1 MDDMGISRIVGDLF
15 QNTTLKSLDLSLLR
29 RLTSTSWHILS
40 GFLKTPQCLLES
52 VYLGGDSEIDDEG
65 AISLGDAFAAN
76 RTLKYIDFNNN
87 FTISSR
93 GWQELARGFGA
104 SSLEEIILSD
114 CSIDDDGAFDLFETL
129 TASTLLKKL
138 DISGNYTIS
147 EAGWNECLLFLQDS
161 AAPFEELHFRSNNIG
176 EFGAHML
183 IELVAGIKT
192 TIRYLDVRNIAITN
206 DELSIFARLLH
217 PSSSSQLQDLR
228 IGSYQQNDVNDEV
241 VKCFAAALTN
251 NTSLTNL
258 AWSYVRIS
266 SAGCSALVDAVCDA
280 NSISGISNSN
290 HTLCSI
296 SCGNMLPEVLTSL
309 LRLNANENKAAVV
322 RQKVSAY
329 YLSDMK
335 TAGRV
340 FGSMSET
347 TLPIATS
354 WIGRDR
360 HGYSAMF
367 SVVRNMLLKFDT

>member
-1 MDDMGISRIVGDLF
+1 VGRVF
-15 QNTTLKSLDLSLLR
+15 
-29 RLTSTSWHILS
+29 I
-40 GFLKTPQCLLES
+40 
-52 VYLGGDSEIDDEG
+52 
-65 AISLGDAFAAN
+65 
-76 RTLKYIDFNNN
+76 
-87 FTISSR
+87 
-93 GWQELARGFGA
+93 
-104 SSLEEIILSD
+104 
-114 CSIDDDGAFDLFETL
+114 
-129 TASTLLKKL
+129 
-138 DISGNYTIS
+138 
-147 EAGWNECLLFLQDS
+147 FLQDS
-161 AAPFEELHFRSNNIG
+161 AAPFEELHFGFNNIA
-176 EFGAHML
+176 EVGAHIL
-183 IELVAGIKT
+183 VELVAGIKT
-192 TIRYLDVRNIAITN
+192 TIRYLDVSNIAITN

-217 PSSSSQLQDLR
+217 PSSSSQLQDLC